1 MRKRNLGCMV
11 MVAALLVG
19 GIPAT
24 DQSVTQTEKLAK
36 QGNTAETVQVVST
49 GALTLSDAT
58 VDERAYY
65 ENIIYKQNNKKWHMK
80 PGYAYEDRVY
90 QDEDTI
96 EIYVSTAYANG
107 KKNKEGKGI
116 LDINPYGV
124 SKGTVLDNTG
134 NATYKASKNI
144 LDPDAPRPVN
154 AGMSTQTAKHI
165 YMVNDL
171 AGTTDAAVWQYSKE
185 GNFQKEIKVSLKS
198 LLQSEDKEIRICK
211 VCKGNDKFIEVFFRT
226 NTYSGLA
233 KIDLEKGCITD
244 VRSFELSAG
253 YNIDDTYFYKVS
265 STNTKQ
271 GSIYIRIGSIE
282 TGKVLVTREILKKDL
297 YKDPAY
303 SLDVKDGYAYL
314 LTRTGR
320 FPGKTDKLYQI
331 NLLTGEIVMRKDFNL
346 EDRYYNTYRK
356 WKLCVVNE
364 NEFYIVYKN
373 GFKDLTVVKYFTEDT
388 IKLNKKVMTVKAGKS
403 KNLYLSGTCGK
414 TKWKSSNP
422 RIATVNSKGK
432 VTGKK
437 AGSCKV
443 TVTMKNKQYTCK
455 VVVKK

>member
-1 MRKRNLGCMV
+1 MDRKKQIGGLLL
-11 MVAALLVG
+11 AAAVIVG
-19 GIPAT
+19 GFPAGSRQT
-24 DQSVTQTEKLAK
+24 VTQAQKLAM

-171 AGTTDAAVWQYSKE
+171 AGTTDAVVWQYRNGQGI
-185 GNFQKEIKVSLKS
+185 GN
-198 LLQSEDKEIRICK
+198 
-211 VCKGNDKFIEVFFRT
+211 KGN
-226 NTYSGLA
+226 
-233 KIDLEKGCITD
+233 LEK
-244 VRSFELSAG
+244 RS
-253 YNIDDTYFYKVS
+253 V
-265 STNTKQ
+265 
-271 GSIYIRIGSIE
+271 
-282 TGKVLVTREILKKDL
+282 
-297 YKDPAY
+297 
-303 SLDVKDGYAYL
+303 
-314 LTRTGR
+314 
-320 FPGKTDKLYQI
+320 
-331 NLLTGEIVMRKDFNL
+331 
-346 EDRYYNTYRK
+346 
-356 WKLCVVNE
+356 
-364 NEFYIVYKN
+364 
-373 GFKDLTVVKYFTEDT
+373 
-388 IKLNKKVMTVKAGKS
+388 
-403 KNLYLSGTCGK
+403 
-414 TKWKSSNP
+414 
-422 RIATVNSKGK
+422 
-432 VTGKK
+432 
-437 AGSCKV
+437 
-443 TVTMKNKQYTCK
+443 
-455 VVVKK
+455 